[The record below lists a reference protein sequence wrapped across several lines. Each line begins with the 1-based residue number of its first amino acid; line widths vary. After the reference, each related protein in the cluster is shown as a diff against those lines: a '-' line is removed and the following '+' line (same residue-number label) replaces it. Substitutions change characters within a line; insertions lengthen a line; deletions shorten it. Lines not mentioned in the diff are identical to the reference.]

1 MQFTKWFRKYE
12 KRILIIVTVL
22 IAISFGAGA
31 GLSRML
37 GGMLNWLLRG
47 EAKERDEKVAY
58 VLGEP
63 IDRQEFIAFSTRW
76 ARYPF
81 AGQSTDE
88 VWSAYVAVRLAE
100 RLGIRVSDNEVRAA
114 ILSHPAFF
122 DDPKSP
128 AGRYSHERFREV
140 LKANRMTQQDFEET
154 LREHLAV
161 VRLRALLLDAAVVT
175 SAEVWPT
182 YRDSQLSYRTAAARF
197 PLEDFLAQVPEPSE
211 EEVSDFYETEKEL
224 RYQEPERIRLEVLTA
239 SHEVFAD
246 EVTVTDEEARDYYDA
261 HLQEFVDLPAAEE
274 GTEEGEQSAKP
285 FQDVRD
291 QIVDRLRRP
300 RARQQAKSALDD
312 GRAKLQS
319 EPETTL
325 AAVAEGSEGK
335 LKAITTD
342 FFATTDVA
350 DVPILGASFSPRS
363 AFVAALFRLEEGEG
377 SLSEVGLGT
386 EAAVVCRL
394 LARRPS
400 RVLPLEEA
408 RERVIDDVKR
418 SHAAERARQQ
428 ATELAEELREKELS
442 LASEEFGSRGLV
454 VVTSSWYKLTDAS
467 APGYARQLR
476 PGKAG
481 DILVAQVAGAAFVVE
496 VLETRPPTWEEFQSV
511 RQWQKTRAQGARQ
524 LALLVNWDEF
534 VRREAGLE
542 LPRVTPDTEPAP
554 QEAAEEEAAEEE
566 APGSSETGRAPD
578 PGAEPSPRESS
589 PSESGPGA
597 P

>member
-31 GLSRML
+31 GLARML
-37 GGMLNWLLRG
+37 GGMLSWVLRG
-47 EAKERDEKVAY
+47 EAKERDETVAY

-63 IDRQEFIAFSTRW
+63 IDRQEFIAFRIRW

-88 VWSAYVAVRLAE
+88 VWSAYAAVRLAE
-100 RLGIRVSDNEVRAA
+100 RLGIRVSDSEVRAA
-114 ILSHPAFF
+114 ILSHPVFS
-122 DDPKSP
+122 DDPNSP
-128 AGRYSHERFREV
+128 AGRYSHERFRAV
-140 LKANRMTQQDFEET
+140 LKGNRMTQQDFEET

-197 PLEDFLAQVPEPSE
+197 PLEDFLGQVPEPSD
-211 EEVSDFYETEKEL
+211 EEVSEFYETEKEL
-224 RYQEPERIRLEVLTA
+224 RYQEPERIRLEVLAA
-239 SHEVFAD
+239 SHETFAD

-261 HLQEFVDLPAAEE
+261 HQQEFVDLPPAQE
-274 GTEEGEQSAKP
+274 GTEEGEQSVKP

-291 QIVDRLRRP
+291 QILDRLRRP
-300 RARQQAKSALDD
+300 RARQQARSALDD
-312 GRAKLQS
+312 ARAKLQG

-350 DVPILGASFSPRS
+350 DVPILGASFSPAS

-400 RVLPLEEA
+400 RVLSLEEA

-428 ATELAEELREKELS
+428 ATELAEELREKDL
-442 LASEEFGSRGLV
+442 LLTSEEFAQRGLV
-454 VVTSSWYKLTDAS
+454 VVASSWYRPTDLD

-476 PGKAG
+476 PRKAG
-481 DILVAQVAGAAFVVE
+481 DILVAQVADAAFVVE

-511 RQWQKTRAQGARQ
+511 RERQKAFAQLQRQWEL
-524 LALLVNWDEF
+524 LAHWDEV
-534 VRREAGLE
+534 VRREARLE
-542 LPRVTPDTEPAP
+542 LPRVTSDAEPAP
-554 QEAAEEEAAEEE
+554 QEAAEEE
-566 APGSSETGRAPD
+566 APGSSETARPSD
-578 PGAEPSPRESS
+578 PGAEPSPGESS
-589 PSESGPGA
+589 QSESGPGA